1 MLANSK
7 PWHSLYLHAVVMHDV
22 DDDCLPI
29 ADNDNH
35 RPIREPLPKRWVIDG
50 AAMAGVGVSVAL
62 QFVWSSALVW
72 QLGG

>member
-1 MLANSK
+1 MLAKSK
-7 PWHSLYLHAVVMHDV
+7 PWHSPYLHDVVMHDV
-22 DDDCLPI
+22 DDDRLPI

-35 RPIREPLPKRWVIDG
+35 RPIREQLQARWTIDG